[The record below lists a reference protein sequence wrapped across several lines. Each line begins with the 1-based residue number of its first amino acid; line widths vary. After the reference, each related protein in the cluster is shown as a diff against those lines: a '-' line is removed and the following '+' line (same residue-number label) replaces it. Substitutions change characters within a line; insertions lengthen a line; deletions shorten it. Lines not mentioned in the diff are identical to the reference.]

1 MKKLIFGLLFIN
13 LLSSCSNRI
22 SEFDISGDVTIYDDD
37 WDVKKKVSFTESDFF
52 VKNNSY
58 EFERDGDELKLKI
71 TIKRGDSY
79 LPYANIDCDES
90 SVSVRL
96 WGNLQGDQQKVID
109 FDLTDASEIRNVYRL
124 DEGDSMEVIL
134 DADAEDLEE
143 FNKVSDKPFEESID
157 KEYAELWLFFENKL

>member
-1 MKKLIFGLLFIN
+1 M
-13 LLSSCSNRI
+13 
-22 SEFDISGDVTIYDDD
+22 
-37 WDVKKKVSFTESDFF
+37 
-52 VKNNSY
+52 
-58 EFERDGDELKLKI
+58 
-71 TIKRGDSY
+71 
-79 LPYANIDCDES
+79 PYANIDCDES

-109 FDLTDASEIRNVYRL
+109 FDLTDASEIRNVYQL